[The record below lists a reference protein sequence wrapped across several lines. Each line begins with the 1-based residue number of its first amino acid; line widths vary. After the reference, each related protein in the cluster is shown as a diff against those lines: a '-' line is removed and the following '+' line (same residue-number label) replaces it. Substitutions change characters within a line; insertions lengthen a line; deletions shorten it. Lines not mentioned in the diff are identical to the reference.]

1 MKTKTVVVPPL
12 KSLIK
17 NAPGFA
23 KKELA
28 TYKLDLIALCG
39 FGCRYCSSNTGN
51 YLRINRKK
59 FANCATEQIGSPL
72 KPTEDPSLMM
82 IWPDVVKQLASEFE
96 SKPKTC
102 GVGET
107 LMFSMLT
114 DGFSPYL
121 VKEGITRSVLELI
134 LMKTSFRIRV
144 LTKNAIVA
152 SDEWIQFFG
161 EHKDRFV
168 VGLSTGSLNDDW
180 SRKMELG
187 TSSPSERFRA
197 LKRLQTAGI
206 PTFGMLCPVFPDMLD
221 NEALES
227 MIDMINPSKVEHIWA
242 EPYNDRINWKLV
254 QSSFSPES
262 SAYKWFTKVYD
273 QKKTELW
280 SMYATD
286 IYLRLK
292 SKAEREGWI
301 SKLRYLLYENNITYS
316 DAQKFGDMEGLLLQ
330 NKPGAESLS
339 KHPMFSEMQ
348 TLVQNVNANSIR
360 ELHAIEAMEVN

>member
-1 MKTKTVVVPPL
+1 MNKTVLVPPL

-17 NAPGFA
+17 KAPGFA
-23 KKELA
+23 KKGLA
-28 TYKLDLIALCG
+28 TYKLDIIAKCG

-51 YLRINRKK
+51 YLRIHSKE
-59 FANCATEQIGSPL
+59 FAACAEVQLGKAI
-72 KPTEDPSLMM
+72 KPKDDPSLMLV
-82 IWPDVVKQLASEFE
+82 WPDVVGQLGIELKGK
-96 SKPKTC
+96 SKEY
-102 GVGET
+102 GFGET

-121 VKEGITRSVLELI
+121 VNEGITRAVLELI
-134 LMKTSFRIRV
+134 LMETSFRIRV
-144 LTKNAIVA
+144 LTKNAIVG

-168 VGLSTGSLNDDW
+168 VGLSTGSLDDDW
-180 SRKMELG
+180 SQKMELG
-187 TSSPSERFRA
+187 TSCPSERFEA

-262 SAYKWFTKVYD
+262 SAYKWFTKVYE
-273 QKKTELW
+273 QRKTELW

-292 SKAEREGWI
+292 SKAVQEGWI
-301 SKLRYLLYENNITYS
+301 SKLRYLLYENNITVY
-316 DAQKFGDMEGLLLQ
+316 DAQKYCDMEGLLLQ

-339 KHPMFSEMQ
+339 KHSMFSEMQ
-348 TLVQNVNANSIR
+348 TLVQNVKTSSIR
-360 ELHAIEAMEVN
+360 ELYAIEAVEVN